1 MAEKSEKTVLQK
13 LMAVNS
19 KPTAETFPELPDALV
34 WLRAGLAVAY
44 ACWLGMSTMAT
55 EGAGLLM
62 GINLITF
69 VPFIFCSTYLGAN
82 TDSFGNQILTA
93 GTFNALA
100 LLLLI
105 WIWFFTANHESEENA
120 IIAALKATA
129 PIVAEE
135 IFEPEAASEAQV
147 EF

>member
-1 MAEKSEKTVLQK
+1 MV
-13 LMAVNS
+13 
-19 KPTAETFPELPDALV
+19 
-34 WLRAGLAVAY
+34 
-44 ACWLGMSTMAT
+44 T

-82 TDSFGNQILTA
+82 TDSYGSQILTA

-105 WIWFFTANHESEENA
+105 WIWFYTAQHESEENA
-120 IIAALKATA
+120 IIASLKAAA
-129 PIVAEE
+129 PVVVDETLE
-135 IFEPEAASEAQV
+135 TEAASEAQA

>member
-1 MAEKSEKTVLQK
+1 MTEKSEKTVLQK
-13 LMAVNS
+13 LLAVNS
-19 KPTAETFPELPDALV
+19 KPTKETFPELPDALI

-44 ACWLGMSTMAT
+44 GCWLGMSTMAS

-82 TDSFGNQILTA
+82 TDSYGSQILTS

-105 WIWFFTANHESEENA
+105 WIWFYTAEHENEENA
-120 IIAALKATA
+120 IVAALKAA
-129 PIVAEE
+129 VPILTEE
-135 IFEPEAASEAQV
+135 TVEPEVASEAEA

>member
-1 MAEKSEKTVLQK
+1 MAI
-13 LMAVNS
+13 
-19 KPTAETFPELPDALV
+19 
-34 WLRAGLAVAY
+34 
-44 ACWLGMSTMAT
+44 

-82 TDSFGNQILTA
+82 IDSYGSKILTS

-105 WIWFFTANHESEENA
+105 WICFYTAEHESEENA
-120 IIAALKATA
+120 IIAALKAA
-129 PIVAEE
+129 VPIITE
-135 IFEPEAASEAQV
+135 EAAESDIPNEADAEA